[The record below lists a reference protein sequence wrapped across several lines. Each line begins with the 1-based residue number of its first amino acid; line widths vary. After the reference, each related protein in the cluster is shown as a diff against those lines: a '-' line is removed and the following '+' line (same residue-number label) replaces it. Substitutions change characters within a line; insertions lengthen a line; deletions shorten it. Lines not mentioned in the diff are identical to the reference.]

1 MESFAVQNRNCKL
14 QNAKMLI
21 SNWQFAFSN
30 LQLPGLWTTHQSS
43 QESDTVSDILQALIA
58 RFSFDHD
65 PAVII
70 ILLQLADIAHP
81 VDVTVAYG
89 DLLGGPVGAN
99 SPCIVGVGVNQS
111 TGQGGQ
117 AGKHIKPV
125 HEQVGRIKVNP
136 QSPGVQTFHHLG
148 KGRSWLDPGL
158 ARQYHANPVSVSTYG
173 LQRADKTRPAVF

>member
-1 MESFAVQNRNCKL
+1 MGHRTARLGPANPGPANTCNRSRFRIGIANCKM
-14 QNAKMLI
+14 QI

-81 VDVTVAYG
+81 IEVAVAHG
-89 DLLGGPVGAN
+89 DLLDGPVGAN
-99 SPCIVGVGVNQS
+99 SPCIVGVGVNQTTS
-111 TGQGGQ
+111 QG
-117 AGKHIKPV
+117 
-125 HEQVGRIKVNP
+125 
-136 QSPGVQTFHHLG
+136 
-148 KGRSWLDPGL
+148 
-158 ARQYHANPVSVSTYG
+158 
-173 LQRADKTRPAVF
+173 